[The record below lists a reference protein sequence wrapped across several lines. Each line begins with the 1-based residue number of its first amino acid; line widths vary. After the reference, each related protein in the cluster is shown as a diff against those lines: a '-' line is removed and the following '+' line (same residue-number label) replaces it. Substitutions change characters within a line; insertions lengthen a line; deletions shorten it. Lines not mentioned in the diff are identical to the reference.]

1 MNSDIYLNL
10 CYNIDY
16 EHLIQPIFF
25 SFKHFFIFLKQKNKD
40 VKYTI
45 KIINSDLKT
54 LEKELDSIRDNY
66 KKFRYTII
74 FNKYKLYIDKK
85 GNKIFKK
92 KHKVPL

>member
-10 CYNIDY
+10 SYNIDY

-45 KIINSDLKT
+45 KIINSDMKT
-54 LEKELDSIRDNY
+54 LEK
-66 KKFRYTII
+66 
-74 FNKYKLYIDKK
+74 
-85 GNKIFKK
+85 
-92 KHKVPL
+92 